1 MQRVTKQ
8 YLCDRC
14 GTEIDGE
21 NSSRF
26 HKRWLNICGIHA
38 KDGFLDGATNVDLCP
53 KCRKSFDRWMR
64 NGGD

>member
-8 YLCDRC
+8 YVCDRC

-21 NSSRF
+21 NSSWLC
-26 HKRWLNICGIHA
+26 KRWMNINGFHTKEGID
-38 KDGFLDGATNVDLCP
+38 DGITNIDLCP
-53 KCRKSFDRWMR
+53 KCRKSFERWMR

>member
-8 YLCDRC
+8 YVCDRC

-26 HKRWLNICGIHA
+26 HKRWLNICGIHS
-38 KDGFLDGATNVDLCP
+38 KDGFLD
-53 KCRKSFDRWMR
+53 
-64 NGGD
+64 